1 MFLVQAMSSEA
12 NELLPV
18 FNKTSSR
25 FYRTSIPAGDWS
37 NHVRHLTTGTQPLA
51 QRIRSTPELMTK
63 QTASC

>member
-1 MFLVQAMSSEA
+1 
-12 NELLPV
+12 V

-37 NHVRHLTTGTQPLA
+37 NHVRHLTTGTQP
-51 QRIRSTPELMTK
+51 RIRQPQTGPSHPELTK